1 MQQKKKKKA
10 KLKNLQS
17 ITKLYLLM
25 NATRLKIV
33 KKWFN
38 DVMPA
43 YLLIKKILLLS
54 FNDNLEMF

>member
-1 MQQKKKKKA
+1 MHQKKKKKA

>member
-1 MQQKKKKKA
+1 MHQKKKKKT